1 MIRLF
6 QQSERANGRS
16 KDFDIPVV
24 HIVRFLTQSPIVVH
38 TNFHVLMAPL
48 HCLRFVDVSEWNPA
62 SLNWQRLMLQL
73 SSNEQKQ
80 VTRFVFS
87 KDQKLAL
94 ASRLL
99 QRQLIHELFHT
110 NYENIEIKRT
120 PEVRSLNNVAYH
132 YWYLHLCKTA
142 NNLCRYLLSLE
153 QTILESTHR
162 KSRSSIVELQRL
174 SSWDHR
180 GNCQ

>member
-1 MIRLF
+1 
-6 QQSERANGRS
+6 
-16 KDFDIPVV
+16 
-24 HIVRFLTQSPIVVH
+24 
-38 TNFHVLMAPL
+38 MAPL

-153 QTILESTHR
+153 QTILEARDQPEVSLLHCESTTT
-162 KSRSSIVELQRL
+162 SLIVGPSWQL
-174 SSWDHR
+174 SVILVL
-180 GNCQ
+180 